1 LRQNAANKAAR
12 YTYNKSK
19 TNMTT
24 VAIVEDQKILRES
37 LKKLIAGD
45 SEYRCLGVCGS
56 AEEAL
61 QQIPL
66 WKPEVVVMDIHLP
79 KMSGIECTRRLKELC
94 PNSAVLILT
103 VYEDNESI
111 FEALRAGARGYL
123 LKRAV
128 SDQILRAIQDV
139 KDGGGPMTSQVARR
153 VMESFGESVREKS
166 EAATLSVREQ
176 EILSQLTK
184 GYANKEIAD
193 KMSVS
198 TSTVRTH
205 LRHIYEKLHVRSR
218 TEAAMKFRAG
228 S

>member
-1 LRQNAANKAAR
+1 
-12 YTYNKSK
+12 
-19 TNMTT
+19 MTT

-37 LKKLIAGD
+37 LKKLIAD
-45 SEYRCLGVCGS
+45 DADYRCLGVCSS

-61 QQIPL
+61 RQIPL

-139 KDGGGPMTSQVARR
+139 KEGGGPMTSQVARR
-153 VMESFGESVREKS
+153 VVESFGGSAQDKS
-166 EAATLSVREQ
+166 EEAALSARER

-193 KMSVS
+193 KMSLSV
-198 TSTVRTH
+198 STVRTH

-218 TEAAMKFRAG
+218 TEAAMKFRGG

>member
-1 LRQNAANKAAR
+1 
-12 YTYNKSK
+12 
-19 TNMTT
+19 MTT
-24 VAIVEDQKILRES
+24 VAIIEDQKILRES
-37 LKKLIAGD
+37 LKKLISGD
-45 SEYRCLGVCGS
+45 SNYSCLGVCS
-56 AEEAL
+56 TAEEAL
-61 QQIPL
+61 RQVPL

-94 PNSAVLILT
+94 PQSSVLILT

-128 SDQILRAIQDV
+128 SDHILRAIQDV
-139 KDGGGPMTSQVARR
+139 KEGGGPMTSHVARR
-153 VMESFGESVREKS
+153 VVESFNESTRDRNEEAILSAREK
-166 EAATLSVREQ
+166 

-184 GYANKEIAD
+184 GYSNKEIAD

-198 TSTVRTH
+198 MSTVRTH

-218 TEAAMKFRAG
+218 TEAAMKYGVKRNTL
-228 S
+228 